1 MNDIQH
7 FEDEA
12 QAYAEIEAMGYYPL
26 ALDFAKE
33 ESPFH
38 WHDFDSVLYITDGE
52 VRLTLEGDEKSVT
65 CQRGAKIVASA
76 GVVHREQTEGY
87 SAIIGFSVPVAELTQ
102 PVNKALPVAL

>member
-1 MNDIQH
+1 MNDIQY

-12 QAYAEIEAMGYYPL
+12 QAYAEIEAMGYHAL
-26 ALDFAKE
+26 ALDFAAE

-38 WHDFDSVLYITDGE
+38 WHDFDSVLYITGGE
-52 VRLTLEGDEKSVT
+52 VKLTLESGEKSVR

-76 GVVHREQTEGY
+76 GVVHKEQTEGY

-102 PVNKALPVAL
+102 PVNKALPVSL

>member
-1 MNDIQH
+1 MNDVQQ

-12 QAYAEIEAMGYYPL
+12 QAYAEIEAMGYHAM

-38 WHDFDSVLYITDGE
+38 WHDFDSVLYITGGE
-52 VRLTLEGDEKSVT
+52 VTLTLEGAESGER
-65 CQRGAKIVASA
+65 CQRGTKIVASA
-76 GVVHREQTEGY
+76 GVVHKEQTEGY

-102 PVNKALPVAL
+102 PVNKALPVSL

>member
-1 MNDIQH
+1 MNDTQH

-12 QAYAEIEAMGYYPL
+12 QAYTEIEAMGYHAV

-38 WHDFDSVLYITDGE
+38 WHDFDSVLHITGGE
-52 VRLTLEGDEKSVT
+52 VTLTLEGAESGVS
-65 CQRGAKIVASA
+65 CQRGATIVASV
-76 GVVHREQTEGY
+76 GMVHKEQTEGY

-102 PVNKALPVAL
+102 PVNKPLPVSD

>member
-1 MNDIQH
+1 MNDIQR

-12 QAYAEIEAMGYYPL
+12 QAYAEIEAMGYHAM

-38 WHDFDSVLYITDGE
+38 WHDFDSVLYITGGE
-52 VRLTLEGDEKSVT
+52 VTLTAEGAESGER
-65 CQRGAKIVASA
+65 CQRGVKIVASA
-76 GVVHREQTEGY
+76 GVVHKEQTEGY

-102 PVNKALPVAL
+102 PVNKALPVSL

>member
-7 FEDEA
+7 FENEA
-12 QAYAEIEAMGYYPL
+12 QAYAEIEALGYHAM

-38 WHDFDSVLYITDGE
+38 WHDFDSVLYITGGE
-52 VRLTLEGDEKSVT
+52 VTLTADGAESGVS

-76 GVVHREQTEGY
+76 GTVHKEQTEGY

-102 PVNKALPVAL
+102 PVNKALPVSV

>member
-12 QAYAEIEAMGYYPL
+12 QAYAEIEAMGYHAM

-38 WHDFDSVLYITDGE
+38 WHDFGSVLYSTGGE
-52 VRLTLEGDEKSVT
+52 VTLTAEGAESGER

-76 GVVHREQTEGY
+76 GVVHKEQTEGY

-102 PVNKALPVAL
+102 PVNKALPVSL

>member
-12 QAYAEIEAMGYYPL
+12 QAYAEIEAMGYHAM

-38 WHDFDSVLYITDGE
+38 WHDFDSVLYITGGE
-52 VRLTLEGDEKSVT
+52 VTLTADGADSGVS

-76 GVVHREQTEGY
+76 GVVHKEQTEGY
-87 SAIIGFSVPVAELTQ
+87 SAIIGFAVDPKTLSQ
-102 PVNKALPVAL
+102 PINKPLPVTL

>member
-12 QAYAEIEAMGYYPL
+12 QAYAEIEALGYHAL
-26 ALDFAKE
+26 ALDFATE

-38 WHDFDSVLYITDGE
+38 WHDFDSVLYITGGE
-52 VRLTLEGDEKSVT
+52 VTLTLEGAESGER

-76 GVVHREQTEGY
+76 GVVHKEQTG
-87 SAIIGFSVPVAELTQ
+87 
-102 PVNKALPVAL
+102 